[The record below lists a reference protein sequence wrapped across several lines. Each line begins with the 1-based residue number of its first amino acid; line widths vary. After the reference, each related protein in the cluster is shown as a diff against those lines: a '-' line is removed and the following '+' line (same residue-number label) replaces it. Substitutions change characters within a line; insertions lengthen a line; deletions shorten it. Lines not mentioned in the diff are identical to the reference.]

1 MTRVNLA
8 VPMCEYAH
16 VSREK
21 FLNKKLFMVRKA
33 VQECIYLTQEVHKI
47 KVQKL
52 IMKTSKVGLSLSSCM
67 FMSLHTVMW
76 KTYLSSVG
84 QKQCGGK
91 VSSDTT
97 ENINDGDAD
106 PTSQLLQISQYSH
119 LKHH

>member
-52 IMKTSKVGLSLSSCM
+52 IMKTYEHQLGLLCCHACLCPCIQSCRSL
-67 FMSLHTVMW
+67 
-76 KTYLSSVG
+76 
-84 QKQCGGK
+84 
-91 VSSDTT
+91 
-97 ENINDGDAD
+97 
-106 PTSQLLQISQYSH
+106 TSAL
-119 LKHH
+119 